1 MKTKTTFTL
10 DNENLTN
17 GFQKAFNWMQE
28 SKVIV
33 ASPKGKEYLK
43 TPLLLALVATI
54 IFPLLPIAAI
64 ILTLTKLIK
73 ISIEQ
78 EVNEKKDDIKRLG
91 AHIN

>member
-17 GFQKAFNWMQE
+17 GFQKVFNWIQE
-28 SKVIV
+28 SKVSV
-33 ASPKGKEYLK
+33 ASPKGNEYLK
-43 TPLLLALVATI
+43 TPLLLALVAAL

-64 ILTLTKLIK
+64 LLTLTKLIK

-78 EVNEKKDDIKRLG
+78 EVNEKKDDVKKLG
-91 AHIN
+91 AHVN